1 MDSRKLTL
9 VLLLMVAVTA
19 GFVTAPVF
27 SGEHPWD
34 SDRTGGTLGG
44 GGGRNRTTNTDT
56 TIVRDTTIVANA
68 AASGTGSTDVWV
80 NILTAAWSVSLTL

>member
-9 VLLLMVAVTA
+9 VLLLMVVVMA
-19 GFVTAPVF
+19 GFVAAPVF

-44 GGGRNRTTNTDT
+44 GGGNTTTTTDT
-56 TIVRDTTIVANA
+56 TIVRDTTIAIS
-68 AASGTGSTDVWV
+68 ASVSSTGSTGVLI
-80 NILTAAWSVSLTL
+80 NALSAAWSLLLTL

>member
-1 MDSRKLTL
+1 MDSRRLTL

-34 SDRTGGTLGG
+34 SDRTGGTVGG
-44 GGGRNRTTNTDT
+44 GSGGSTTNHDS
-56 TIVRDTTIVANA
+56 TILRDTTIVANA
-68 AASGTGSTDVWV
+68 ASGTGSTGVLV
-80 NILTAAWSVSLTL
+80 NILTTTWSVLMTL